1 MPQLAG
7 FERRPALALLAGGL
21 ATRLRP
27 ATFTTPKS
35 MIEVAGEPFIAHQ
48 LRLLVHQGIREIVIC
63 AGYLGEQIEAYVGD
77 GGTFGCNVRYSFDG
91 DRLLGTG
98 GALRKA
104 LPLLGGRR
112 FFVMYGDS
120 YLPTPFAPI
129 QHAFE
134 RAGLPALMTVFRN
147 AGRWDTS
154 NVEFVDGV
162 IRGYDKVDRTP
173 GMLHIDY
180 GLGILAASVVR
191 DWTANGTLDL
201 ADLYRDL
208 VRRSLLAGFEVHE
221 RFYEIGS
228 PAGIRETDMFLRQQS
243 RGARS

>member
-1 MPQLAG
+1 
-7 FERRPALALLAGGL
+7 
-21 ATRLRP
+21 
-27 ATFTTPKS
+27 

-48 LRLLVHQGIREIVIC
+48 LRLLVHQGISEIVIC
-63 AGYLGEQIEAYVGD
+63 AGYLGEQIEAFVGS

-98 GALRKA
+98 GALCKA
-104 LPLLGGRR
+104 LPLLGDR

-129 QHAFE
+129 QQAFE

-154 NVEFVDGV
+154 NVEFVGGA
-162 IRGYDKVDRTP
+162 IRRYHKVHSTP
-173 GMLHIDY
+173 AMLHIDY
-180 GLGILAASVVR
+180 GLGILAASIV
-191 DWTANGTLDL
+191 DEWTANGSFDL

-208 VRRSLLAGFEVHE
+208 VRRGLLAGFEVPE

-228 PAGIRETDMFLRQQS
+228 PAGIRETDMFLRRQS
-243 RGARS
+243 RGVRS

>member
-1 MPQLAG
+1 
-7 FERRPALALLAGGL
+7 
-21 ATRLRP
+21 
-27 ATFTTPKS
+27 

-48 LRLLVHQGIREIVIC
+48 LRLLVHQGISQIVIC
-63 AGYLGEQIEAYVGD
+63 VGHLGEQIEAYVGD

-104 LPLLGGRR
+104 LPLLSDR

-129 QHAFE
+129 QQAFE

-147 AGRWDTS
+147 VGRWDTS

-162 IRGYDKVDRTP
+162 ILGYDKVDRTP
-173 GMLHIDY
+173 AMLHIDY
-180 GLGILAASVVR
+180 GLGFLATSVVH
-191 DWTANGTLDL
+191 DWTTNGSFDL
-201 ADLYRDL
+201 ADLYQDL
-208 VRRSLLAGFEVHE
+208 VRRGLLAGFEVHE

-228 PAGIRETDMFLRQQS
+228 PAGIRETDMFLRQRS
-243 RGARS
+243 RGGRS